1 MAQIEHSKLQKLI
14 EDHQKLHEDMDKD
27 LAAHSTAMHDL
38 HEKLA
43 AEKKLTAQLRKEA
56 EQRETV
62 LKAVQ
67 QVRSAYYGYI
77 FLPDET
83 IVFGNIVR

>member
-1 MAQIEHSKLQKLI
+1 MKKVAVA
-14 EDHQKLHEDMDKD
+14 
-27 LAAHSTAMHDL
+27 LATGNTVVVKPPEIAPWSIVELARTLA
-38 HEKLA
+38 ELA

-67 QVRSAYYGYI
+67 QVRSTYYGYI
-77 FLPDET
+77 FLPDE
-83 IVFGNIVR
+83 IILFGNIVR